1 MEEDIMGY
9 KETMEMAG
17 ATVHS
22 FREFGSYQGDWLAKV
37 TWKGELGFVRGSY
50 GSCSG
55 CDAYQSE
62 CDGLGHAVGE
72 EGYHNPSWGDCVE
85 GCEKCEQGKRTLA
98 GFGRRYLNSMMPA
111 KGIIKELEEG
121 MEWDYDKTETLEK
134 LRFVDP
140 DYIIASKVEE
150 VEEVEEVESTM
161 IIEGKP
167 VVCSEDSGCAKIA
180 SVYGS
185 LFDEGVFVKIQSWSD
200 AKNHP
205 FLDALEGKNVRV
217 TIEVDND

>member
-111 KGIIKELEEG
+111 KVIIKELEEG

-134 LRFVDP
+134 LRFVDSTYEISKDTTESTKIKSP
-140 DYIIASKVEE
+140 MAVALSKVEKDYPKMTTE
-150 VEEVEEVESTM
+150 QKAFAEIGMNYLIEE
-161 IIEGKP
+161 
-167 VVCSEDSGCAKIA
+167 
-180 SVYGS
+180 
-185 LFDEGVFVKIQSWSD
+185 L
-200 AKNHP
+200 
-205 FLDALEGKNVRV
+205 
-217 TIEVDND
+217 DND